1 MGIVILEKLE
11 VISPAQALER
21 YGSEDAP
28 LYLFKMLEQMSDGDA
43 AHYFAE
49 FHYNG
54 DLDAGWR
61 ELERR
66 RHRALFA
73 R

>member
-1 MGIVILEKLE
+1 MILEKLE

-28 LYLFKMLEQMSDGDA
+28 LYLFKMLEQMSDADA

-66 RHRALFA
+66 RHRAPFA

>member
-1 MGIVILEKLE
+1 MILEKLE
-11 VISPAQALER
+11 VISPAQALEC
-21 YGSEDAP
+21 YGAEDAAP
-28 LYLFKMLEQMSDGDA
+28 YLFKMLEQMSDGDA
-43 AHYFAE
+43 AQYFAE
-49 FHYNG
+49 FHYGG

-66 RHRALFA
+66 RHRAPFA